1 MYYSRTLVNEIIDD
15 YNKYA
20 AANHKKTMK
29 ELTSDSPSFLCK
41 VQNFMD
47 GTYGKFMSA
56 NIENIIVFE
65 YQTMLNPILDY

>member
-1 MYYSRTLVNEIIDD
+1 MYYSKILVNEIIDD
-15 YNKYA
+15 YNNYA
-20 AANHKKTMK
+20 VANHKKKMI
-29 ELTSDSPSFLCK
+29 EVTSDPGFYCK

-65 YQTMLNPILDY
+65 YQTMLNPILDF